1 MEEGCWLAPGAPRK
15 EPESG
20 WTLAAREEGLENAG
34 GRVLG
39 RYSLDKVLRGLGG
52 RTGVVELEVVFLEVG
67 MAKVAL
73 FLC

>member
-1 MEEGCWLAPGAPRK
+1 LEEDEGWLAPGAPRK

-20 WTLAAREEGLENAG
+20 WTLAAREEWLENAG
-34 GRVLG
+34 GRRVSECW
-39 RYSLDKVLRGLGG
+39 SLYVAKGG

-67 MAKVAL
+67 MAEIAL

>member
-1 MEEGCWLAPGAPRK
+1 LEEEEGWLAPGAPRK

-34 GRVLG
+34 GRRVLECC
-39 RYSLDKVLRGLGG
+39 SLYVTVGG

-73 FLC
+73 FPC